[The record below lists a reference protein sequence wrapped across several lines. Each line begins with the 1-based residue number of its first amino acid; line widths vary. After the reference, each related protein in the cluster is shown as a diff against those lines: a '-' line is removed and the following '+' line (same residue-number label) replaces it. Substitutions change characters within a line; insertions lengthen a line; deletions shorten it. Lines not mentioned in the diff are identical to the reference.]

1 MRLIYSGNF
10 VAKLVFAR
18 RIFPA
23 LGNANEFSLLSLNGK
38 IVMSKTAYHITLKG
52 YVGGYDFDR
61 STVDKELAKNEG
73 KQVNVLIDS
82 LGGSLATGLS
92 ISAAFKNHGNVNVH
106 FVGLNASAATIA
118 SLGAAHISI
127 DAGAMYLVHKC
138 SMAFFEWGSLNS
150 DQFATLI
157 ADFEKIKAD
166 LDKLDLNVAQIY
178 AKKCRKPTA
187 DLLALMK
194 VGGWLTAKEALDWG
208 FVDEI
213 TDLDDE
219 PAPKL
224 TDALASAMASE
235 GMPIPN
241 IPLAETDREGLF
253 GKFLTAIA
261 SLFRSPSNSI
271 STAMIKTYTFL
282 SAILA
287 DNPLTVN
294 DGKAAITAAQLD
306 CIEDALADKDRLC
319 NEQKKTIEERD
330 ATITDLQA
338 KLAAKPAASTTAVVE
353 DGKPGG
359 DAPKNDVEQFV
370 DTYNSARA
378 LYNGV

>member
-1 MRLIYSGNF
+1 
-10 VAKLVFAR
+10 
-18 RIFPA
+18 
-23 LGNANEFSLLSLNGK
+23 
-38 IVMSKTAYHITLKG
+38 MSKTAYNITLKG

-61 STVDKELAKNEG
+61 STVDRELAKNEG

-92 ISAAFKNHGNVNVH
+92 ISAAFRNHGNVNVH

-157 ADFEKIKAD
+157 TDCEKIKAD
-166 LDKLDLNVAQIY
+166 LDKLDLNCAQLY
-178 AKKCRKPTA
+178 ARKCRKPTA

-213 TDLDDE
+213 TDLADE

-241 IPLAETDREGLF
+241 IPIAEADKESAFARFLAA
-253 GKFLTAIA
+253 LT
-261 SLFRSPSNSI
+261 SFFKPSTNPI
-271 STAMIKTYTFL
+271 TTAMIKTYIFL

-287 DNPLTVN
+287 DKPLTVSN
-294 DGKAAITAAQLD
+294 GTASVTAEQLD
-306 CIEDALADKDRLC
+306 AIENALADKDKTV
-319 NEQKKTIEERD
+319 NEQKAALEAKDADIKAKD
-330 ATITDLQA
+330 ATIADLQA
-338 KLAAKPAASTTAVVE
+338 KLAAKPAASTTTVVE
-353 DGKPGG
+353 QSKPSEKTE
-359 DAPKNDVEQFV
+359 PKTEAEAYCETV
-370 DTYNSARA
+370 NSARK
-378 LYNGV
+378 LYNLV

>member
-1 MRLIYSGNF
+1 M
-10 VAKLVFAR
+10 
-18 RIFPA
+18 P
-23 LGNANEFSLLSLNGK
+23 
-38 IVMSKTAYHITLKG
+38 KTAYHISLKG

-61 STVDKELAKNEG
+61 STVDRELAKNDG

-127 DAGAMYLVHKC
+127 DAGAMYLVHQC

-150 DQFATLI
+150 AQFATLI
-157 ADFEKIKAD
+157 ADCEKIKAD
-166 LDKLDLNVAQIY
+166 LDKLDLNCAQLY
-178 AKKCRKPTA
+178 ASRCKRKTE

-194 VGGWLTAKEALDWG
+194 AGGWLTAKEALDWG

-213 TDLDDE
+213 TDLADE

-241 IPLAETDREGLF
+241 IPIAEVDKDSAFSRFLAA
-253 GKFLTAIA
+253 LT
-261 SLFRSPSNSI
+261 SLFSAKAERQADNKPFTNPI
-271 STAMIKTYTFL
+271 TTAMIKTYTFL

-287 DNPLTVN
+287 DKPLTVK
-294 DGKAAITAAQLD
+294 DGAATVTVAQLD
-306 CIEDALADKDRLC
+306 AIEDALAEKDRLC
-319 NEQKKTIEERD
+319 NEQKQTI
-330 ATITDLQA
+330 ADLQA
-338 KLAAKPAASTTAVVE
+338 KLDKQPAEPTKQVVE
-353 DGKPGG
+353 DRKPGG
-359 DAPKNDVEQFV
+359 DPTPKNDVEQFV

-378 LYNGV
+378 LYNEV

>member
-1 MRLIYSGNF
+1 
-10 VAKLVFAR
+10 
-18 RIFPA
+18 
-23 LGNANEFSLLSLNGK
+23 
-38 IVMSKTAYHITLKG
+38 MSKTAYNISLKG

-61 STVDKELAKNEG
+61 STVDRELAKNEG

-150 DQFATLI
+150 DQFTTLI
-157 ADFEKIKAD
+157 ADCEKIKAD
-166 LDKLDLNVAQIY
+166 LDKLDLNCAQLY
-178 AKKCRKPTA
+178 AARCKRKPE

-194 VGGWLTAKEALDWG
+194 VGGWLSAKEALDWG

-213 TDLDDE
+213 TDLADE

-224 TDALASAMASE
+224 TDALASAMANA
-235 GMPIPN
+235 GLPIPN
-241 IPLAETDREGLF
+241 IPIAEADKESAF
-253 GKFLTAIA
+253 AKFIAALT
-261 SLFRSPSNSI
+261 SLFSAKAERQADNKPSTNPI
-271 STAMIKTYTFL
+271 ATAMIKTYTFL

-287 DNPLTVN
+287 DKPITVK
-294 DGKAAITAAQLD
+294 DGTASVSTAQLD
-306 CIEDALADKDRLC
+306 AIEAALADKDRIC

-330 ATITDLQA
+330 ATIADLQA

-353 DGKPGG
+353 DSKPGG

-378 LYNGV
+378 LYNEV